1 MQNLKYK
8 LLENKIKNNIK
19 FKDKMK
25 IKTSYPVIIDGKDIS
40 PRDYYSSASG
50 DISVDMDFLPEEEVT
65 ADGVKVV
72 TKYPV
77 ILDGTDVSPRDYY
90 SNASGIYSQL
100 DLASIAQA
108 AEQYKKSGTAPSSS
122 AQKAAKE
129 KGLFWDKAK
138 GAWQSF
144 STSQTG
150 QVALQQL
157 DAYLTAR
164 RDARF
169 GTSSGGGFMPS
180 EQATTAPTQPMS
192 RGAKIALIAG
202 GIVVAGLIVYSI
214 VAGGKTQK

>member
-1 MQNLKYK
+1 
-8 LLENKIKNNIK
+8 
-19 FKDKMK
+19 MK

-40 PRDYYSSASG
+40 PSDYYSSASG
-50 DISVDMDFLPEEEVT
+50 DFLVDMDFVPQEEVT
-65 ADGVKVV
+65 ADGVKVS

-77 ILDGTDVSPRDYY
+77 ILDGTDISPRDYY
-90 SNASGIYSQL
+90 SNLGGGTYGQL
-100 DLASIAQA
+100 NLAEIAKA
-108 AEQYKKSGTAPSSS
+108 AEQYQKSGTTPSSKD
-122 AQKAAKE
+122 QNKAKE

-144 STSQTG
+144 SNSQTG

-169 GTSSGGGFMPS
+169 GTSSGGGFIPAQ
-180 EQATTAPTQPMS
+180 QASADSNEPMS
-192 RGAKIALIAG
+192 RGTKIALIAG
-202 GIVVAGLIVYSI
+202 GIVVVGLIVYSI

>member
-1 MQNLKYK
+1 
-8 LLENKIKNNIK
+8 
-19 FKDKMK
+19 MK

-50 DISVDMDFLPEEEVT
+50 DFLVDMDFVPQEEVT
-65 ADGVKVV
+65 ADGVKVS

-77 ILDGTDVSPRDYY
+77 ILDGSDISPRDYY
-90 SNASGIYSQL
+90 SSISGVYGQV

-108 AEQYKKSGTAPSSS
+108 AEQYKKSGTSPSTQ
-122 AQKAAKE
+122 AQKAAKD

-144 STSQTG
+144 SNSQTG

-169 GTSSGGGFMPS
+169 GTSSSGGFMPA
-180 EQATTAPTQPMS
+180 EQATTAPSQPMS
-192 RGAKIALIAG
+192 RGTKIALIAG
-202 GIVVAGLIVYSI
+202 GIVVVGLIVYSI
-214 VAGGKTQK
+214 IAGGKTQK

>member
-1 MQNLKYK
+1 MN
-8 LLENKIKNNIK
+8 
-19 FKDKMK
+19 

-50 DISVDMDFLPEEEVT
+50 DVSVDMEFLPEEEVT
-65 ADGVKVV
+65 VGDIAVK

-77 ILDGTDVSPRDYY
+77 ILDGSDVSPSDYY
-90 SNASGIYSQL
+90 SNATGQL
-100 DLASIAQA
+100 DLAAIAQA
-108 AEQYKKSGTAPSSS
+108 AEQYKKSGITPSTQ
-122 AQKAAKE
+122 AQKAAKD

-164 RDARF
+164 RDAKF
-169 GTSSGGGFMPS
+169 GTSSGGGFMPA
-180 EQATTAPTQPMS
+180 EQPTATTSAPMS

-202 GIVVAGLIVYSI
+202 GIVVAGLIIYSI
-214 VAGGKTQK
+214 IASGKTQK